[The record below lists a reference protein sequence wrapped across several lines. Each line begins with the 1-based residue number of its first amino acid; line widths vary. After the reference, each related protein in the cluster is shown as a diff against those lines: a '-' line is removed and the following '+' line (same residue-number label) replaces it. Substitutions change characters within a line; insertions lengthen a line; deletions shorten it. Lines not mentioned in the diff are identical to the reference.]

1 MAKTEI
7 RDRERLPRDPEF
19 ERDEDEVDLGRYWG
33 LLVARWWLP
42 LGGLVAGI
50 IIGYLIALGGSDVY
64 QARAV
69 VYLGQP
75 LSPSG
80 SVQLQSQSTNPS
92 TVRTIVT
99 SEDVVRRA
107 AAAAGMRPSELRGH
121 ITSQAIA
128 GSIARLGQTPLV
140 RITVTGGAPR
150 KIARAANEL
159 ADIVVVRTSGYVA
172 TKIATYKRQLEAET
186 AALRSIDQTIKQFR
200 SGSTKPGLSTAD
212 RLIIATQLNTQI
224 QTRSQIVDQQTQT
237 QQLLSVAQ
245 TVERGDVLTTAT
257 PVKTTARSRRNSVIV
272 GGLIGLLLGLIAALL
287 WEPAARVFRRPA

>member
-7 RDRERLPRDPEF
+7 RQRERMPRDPEF

-64 QARAV
+64 RARAV

-92 TVRTIVT
+92 TVRTIIT
-99 SEDVVRRA
+99 SEDVVRQA
-107 AAAAGMRPSELRGH
+107 AAVAGMRPSELRGH
-121 ITSQAIA
+121 VTSQAIA

-140 RITVTGGAPR
+140 RITVTGSAPR
-150 KIARAANEL
+150 KIRRAANEL
-159 ADIVVVRTSGYVA
+159 ADIVVARTSGYVA
-172 TKIATYKRQLEAET
+172 TKIASYRRQLSAET
-186 AALRSIDQTIKQFR
+186 EALRTIDQTIKQLR
-200 SGSTKPGLSTAD
+200 AGSSARGLSTAD
-212 RLIIATQLNTQI
+212 RLIIASQLNA
-224 QTRSQIVDQQTQT
+224 QTLQRSQIVEQQTQT

-245 TVERGDVLTTAT
+245 TVERGDIVTSAT

-287 WEPAARVFRRPA
+287 WEPAARIFRRPA

>member
-7 RDRERLPRDPEF
+7 RQRERMPRDPEF

-64 QARAV
+64 RARAV

-99 SEDVVRRA
+99 SEDVIRQA
-107 AAAAGMRPSELRGH
+107 AAAGGMRPSELRGH
-121 ITSQAIA
+121 VTSQAVA

-140 RITVTGGAPR
+140 RITVTGSAPR
-150 KIARAANEL
+150 RIRLAANEL
-159 ADIVVVRTSGYVA
+159 ADIVVARTSGYVA
-172 TKIATYKRQLEAET
+172 TKIATYKRQLAAET
-186 AALRSIDQTIKQFR
+186 EALRSIDQTIKQLR
-200 SGSTKPGLSTAD
+200 AGASARGLSTAD

-245 TVERGDVLTTAT
+245 TVERGEVLTRAT

-287 WEPAARVFRRPA
+287 WEPAARIFRRPG